1 MTLKDKRPPVGVSA
15 GNAAFG
21 KAAFSGAHYTTV
33 RTAFPSAKGHFAR
46 RHLSPYAKRL
56 SDRFATGWK
65 ADWTETIFIAAGE
78 HGWDH
83 GRQWAERASITN
95 RAFLVLPP
103 NTDPTVY
110 DWRIVAGHD
119 CLLYDTGGLSD
130 ATAEDFAVLLIQTG
144 ADLVLVAGE
153 ERDMVSYRPRMPL
166 GEVA

>member
-1 MTLKDKRPPVGVSA
+1 MTLKDKRPPVGVGT

-21 KAAFSGAHYTTV
+21 KAAKSSADYTTV
-33 RTAFPSAKGHFAR
+33 RTELSSAKGYLAW
-46 RHLSPYAKRL
+46 RHLPPYAKRL

-65 ADWTETIFIAAGE
+65 ADWTGTIFIAAGD
-78 HGWDH
+78 HAWDH
-83 GRQWAERASITN
+83 GGQWAERATITN

-119 CLLYDTGGLSD
+119 CVLYDTGGLSD
-130 ATAEDFAVLLIQTG
+130 ATAEDFAVLMIQTG

-153 ERDMVSYRPRMPL
+153 ERDTVSYRSRMAL

>member
-1 MTLKDKRPPVGVSA
+1 MTLIDKRPPVGVGAGTAALARAAKSSA
-15 GNAAFG
+15 D
-21 KAAFSGAHYTTV
+21 YTTI
-33 RTAFPSAKGHFAR
+33 RTARSSAKCHFSR
-46 RHLSPYAKRL
+46 RHLPPYGKRL

-65 ADWTETIFIAAGE
+65 ADWTGTIFIAAG
-78 HGWDH
+78 HHAWDH

-130 ATAEDFAVLLIQTG
+130 ATAEDLAVLLIQTG

-153 ERDMVSYRPRMPL
+153 ERDTVSYRPHMPL